1 MPRTQCSR
9 QLPNNLLPTLRFEIR
24 EAAEI
29 LRMSR
34 AQLYIR
40 IQSGTIKPQK
50 DGSRT
55 YITQTELERYVG
67 SCG

>member
-1 MPRTQCSR
+1 MSRTKFSSESM
-9 QLPNNLLPTLRFEIR
+9 NSSLPTLRFEIR
-24 EAAEI
+24 EAAQI

-34 AQLYIR
+34 AQLYNR

-55 YITQTELERYVG
+55 YITRTELERYVG